1 LNACCHIGSGHRRI
15 NAATVTF
22 LVIHGKG
29 SAMHIQGVTHG
40 CDYEGEIAVIYGKNR
55 VYVGRHLLRALD
67 AARRHFARELG
78 NA

>member
-1 LNACCHIGSGHRRI
+1 
-15 NAATVTF
+15 
-22 LVIHGKG
+22 
-29 SAMHIQGVTHG
+29 MHIQGVTHG